1 MGGRVVKYKI
11 STYEIMFAV
20 PEILPGSIPEAAP
33 AAIRPRSRSY
43 SSCRCRAS

>member
-20 PEILPGSIPEAAP
+20 PEILLVMTLLLLEVL
-33 AAIRPRSRSY
+33 
-43 SSCRCRAS
+43 